1 MSEVSGAGGKGLLP
15 GYAGQESC
23 PRVAALMHTQ
33 DASMN
38 RKGTAGSKKK
48 EMKAKNR
55 IFMVSLQESSHE
67 ITEVVVQSTGTTD
80 LYLGQERSDYC

>member
-1 MSEVSGAGGKGLLP
+1 MSEVSGAGGKDLVP
-15 GYAGQESC
+15 GHAGQESC

-48 EMKAKNR
+48 VMKAKNG

-67 ITEVVVQSTGTTD
+67 ITQVVVQSTGTTD
-80 LYLGQERSDYC
+80 LYLGQEQSDYC